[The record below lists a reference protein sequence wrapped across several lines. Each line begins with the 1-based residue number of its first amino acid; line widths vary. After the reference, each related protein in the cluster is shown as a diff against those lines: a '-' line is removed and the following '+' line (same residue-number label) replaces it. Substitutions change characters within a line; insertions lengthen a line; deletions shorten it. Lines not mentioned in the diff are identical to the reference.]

1 MRTTIL
7 RSACAL
13 AALTAALTAA
23 PLTPAAILASSGTPD
38 AANGTDHLA
47 SARALLES
55 GRVVE
60 ARDLLER
67 LRSGT
72 DSAEVRSEALVLLGE
87 ADRQMKSM
95 TRAAVSLQKAQFAYE
110 NDDLREAER
119 QANAVLRARDVAMS
133 DRQPADE
140 LLNQIAKRR
149 YELGSTVDTSLMQAQ
164 QDYENGNYASSKA
177 GVEAIDR
184 IGLRLSQDQQRT
196 LNRLR
201 MNIVELERQN
211 GPFLD
216 DSVSLGAVSPAA
228 PRAAAEFAALAT
240 GAQDGNGG
248 DDPDDLIRRANRD
261 AANRA
266 LAAADEAFEAG
277 RYAEAARAYA
287 AILNSTSTV
296 RVLSD
301 DELERVESRSREAN
315 QLIGAAQPGDLDD
328 VEAARRVI
336 RGQIETEVSNLLEIA
351 SRELEQGNIEPA
363 NIAIAEAR
371 LRWQSGYNN
380 GYFGQS
386 EYQARLTEINGMSQ
400 RLEQRREEIR
410 LAEIR
415 DRDEALTE
423 EQAEQ
428 SARGEAERR
437 ARVSESLDRLRSLQ
451 AEKKYEEALEVVEE
465 ILFIDPNN
473 PTALLMREVLRD
485 IIIYR
490 EYRDIERER
499 SYSFAEESLRMYEGT
514 IVPGNVLDYPDD
526 WPEISFRRGMRDA
539 YVDSEVDRRVLATLN
554 TRRVPAR
561 FNNDTAE
568 SVFNFLAAVTNLN
581 FDVDWDSLA
590 NIGID
595 RDSTIDLELNE
606 VPARVI
612 LDRVLEKISPD
623 DFDRAGWA
631 VQDGI
636 VVIASDLDLRRRTFI
651 VIYDVRDLVFDIPDY
666 ADVPNLDI
674 DDVLDQGGGG
684 GGGGGGGI
692 FDNPQD
698 GGDDPAGREADN
710 LEDLLEI
717 IQTAVDFDGWRDN
730 GGDTG
735 IVQNLAGNLIIT
747 NTARNH
753 REINTLLR
761 QLREIRN
768 IQISCEA
775 RFLTVSQDFFEQ
787 IGFDFDVYFNT
798 DSRQLDVANNTFG
811 LDVGTPISPLP
822 DPLSVLSPE
831 GQPVFTGTAPG
842 FFQTP
847 DGPVFDPAA
856 NYITGPVPQGS
867 FGIIPAQNNSNE
879 LAANILSGS
888 EFASQILTLSPAL
901 SVAGTFFDD
910 IQVDFLVEAT
920 QADRRSVVL
929 TAPRLTFTNGKTAN
943 VSVTTQRAFIS
954 DLQPV
959 VGTSSVAFDPTL
971 ATASEGFTLLLRGVV
986 SADRRY
992 VTLAVEATTAVIEDI
1007 VGVPIS
1013 ATVGGTGGTGGI
1025 TTSSTDI
1032 QQPIVQVTR
1041 VQTGVTI
1048 PDKGTILL
1056 GGQRITTETESE
1068 VGVPVLSSIPFI
1080 NRFFTNRVTDKSE
1093 LTLLI
1098 LIKPTIIIQG
1108 EEEDMAFP
1116 GLSEQLRENFSY

>member
-13 AALTAALTAA
+13 AALTATLTAA
-23 PLTPAAILASSGTPD
+23 SLTPAALASSAGSSD
-38 AANGTDHLA
+38 AAIGSDSLA
-47 SARALLES
+47 TARSLKEAGRVIEARELLES
-55 GRVVE
+55 IRRNTE
-60 ARDLLER
+60 SQD
-67 LRSGT
+67 
-72 DSAEVRSEALVLLGE
+72 VRSDALILLGE
-87 ADRQMKSM
+87 VDAMMRSM
-95 TRAAVSLQKAQFAYE
+95 SRAEISLQKARHAFE
-110 NDDLREAER
+110 TDNLREAER
-119 QANAVLRARDVAMS
+119 QANAVLRSRDVTMTERA
-133 DRQPADE
+133 PASE
-140 LLNQIAKRR
+140 LLDQIAMRR
-149 YELGSTVDTSLMQAQ
+149 HEVASTVDSTLLQAY
-164 QDYENGNYASSKA
+164 QDLENGNYASAKA

-184 IGLRLSQDQQRT
+184 LGLRLGQSEQRT
-196 LNRLR
+196 LNRMR
-201 MNIVELERQN
+201 MRIADIERDN
-211 GPFLD
+211 GPIASD
-216 DSVSLGAVSPAA
+216 EVALGAISASTAKAA
-228 PRAAAEFAALAT
+228 TEFAALASS
-240 GAQDGNGG
+240 AQDGNGG
-248 DDPDDLIRRANRD
+248 DDDLLRQAQRNAALQALSQAD
-261 AANRA
+261 A
-266 LAAADEAFEAG
+266 AFEAG

-287 AILNSTSTV
+287 AILNSTTTV
-296 RVLSD
+296 RALND
-301 DELERVESRSREAN
+301 DELARIESRSREAN
-315 QLIGAAQPGDLDD
+315 QLIGSAQPGDLDD
-328 VEAARRVI
+328 VEATRRII
-336 RGQIETEVSNLLEIA
+336 RGQIQTEVTNLLEIA
-351 SRELEQGNIEPA
+351 NSAIAQGDIEAA

-380 GYFGQS
+380 GYFGEA
-386 EYQARLTEINGMSQ
+386 EYQERLGQISNAQQ
-400 RLEQRREEIR
+400 RLETRREEIR
-410 LAEIR
+410 LAEIAAQAQNLER
-415 DRDEALTE
+415 DRQAAEDRTQE
-423 EQAEQ
+423 ERA
-428 SARGEAERR
+428 

-473 PTALLMREVLRD
+473 PTALLMSDVLRD

-490 EYRDIERER
+490 EYREIERER
-499 SYSFAEESLRMYEGT
+499 AISFGEESLRMYEGT
-514 IVPGNVLDYPDD
+514 IIPGGVLDYPDD

-539 YVDSEVDRRVLATLN
+539 YVDTEVDRRVLATLN
-554 TRRVPAR
+554 TRRIPAR

-568 SVFNFLAAVTNLN
+568 SVFNFLATVTNLN
-581 FDVDWDSLA
+581 IDVDWDSLA
-590 NIGID
+590 DIGID
-595 RDSTIDLELNE
+595 RDTPVDLQLNE

-612 LDRVLEKISPD
+612 LERVLEKISPD

-636 VVIASDLDLRRRTFI
+636 VVIASDRDLRRRTFI
-651 VIYDVRDLVFDIPDY
+651 VIYDVRDLVFEIPDY
-666 ADVPNLDI
+666 ANVPDLDI
-674 DDVLDQGGGG
+674 DDVLDQGGQGG

-692 FDNPQD
+692 FDNPDDD
-698 GGDDPAGREADN
+698 GDGPGGQEADN
-710 LEDLLEI
+710 LRDLLEI

-735 IVQNLAGNLIIT
+735 IVQNLNGNLIIT

-753 REINTLLR
+753 RDINTLLR

-768 IQISCEA
+768 IQISCEC

-787 IGFDFDVYFNT
+787 IGFDFDVYFNGRNQQY
-798 DSRQLDVANNTFG
+798 DNANATFG
-811 LDVGTPISPLP
+811 LDIGAPVQPLP
-822 DPLSVLSPE
+822 NPGGTISADGRPI
-831 GQPVFTGTAPG
+831 FTGTAPG
-842 FFQTP
+842 FFDTP
-847 DGPVFDPAA
+847 DGPVFEPEA
-856 NYITGPVPQGS
+856 NFVTGPVPQGS
-867 FGIIPAQNNSNE
+867 FSIVPVQGNSNQ
-879 LAANILSGS
+879 LATNILSGS
-888 EFASQILTLSPAL
+888 EFASNILTLSPAL
-901 SVAGTFFDD
+901 TVAGTFFDD

-929 TAPRLTFTNGKTAN
+929 TAPRLTFTNGRTAN

-971 ATASEGFTLLLRGVV
+971 STASEGFTLLLRGVV

-1013 ATVGGTGGTGGI
+1013 AQVGGTGGTGGVV
-1025 TTSSTDI
+1025 TSETDI

-1093 LTLLI
+1093 LTLLV
-1098 LIKPTIIIQG
+1098 LIKPTILLQG
-1108 EEEDMAFP
+1108 EEEEMAFP
-1116 GLSEQLRENFSY
+1116 GLNEQLRSNFSY